1 MSGREPGHGRSRFS
15 EESLKAIVDTL
26 PDMIWVK
33 DAIELRFV
41 LVNKGTEDLL
51 GVSRE
56 KLVGKSDY
64 DLFSPEQ
71 ADALVARDRE
81 LLAGGSFVDAHEE
94 TINTPSGVRTLYVK
108 RYVIVEDGT
117 PRFILGICQDIT
129 DRLAREQQQAAVV
142 GDDAKRAEAIG
153 RLAASFVHEFND
165 LLTVILTAAQT
176 LLESS
181 TDASE
186 REDAGYIIAS
196 ARRAASL
203 TRQLIALIRP

>member
-41 LVNKGTEDLL
+41 LVNKGAEDLL

-56 KLVGKSDY
+56 KLVGKSDH
-64 DLFSPEQ
+64 DLFSREQ

-81 LLAGGSFVDAHEE
+81 FLAGGSTVATHEE
-94 TINTPSGVRTLYVK
+94 KINTPNGVRTLHVK
-108 RYVIVEDGT
+108 RFVIIEDGK
-117 PRFILGICQDIT
+117 PRFILGISQDIT
-129 DRLAREQQQAAVV
+129 DRKLREQQQSALVI
-142 GDDAKRAEAIG
+142 DDAKRLEAIG
-153 RLAASFVHEFND
+153 RLAGSFVHEFND

-181 TDASE
+181 TEPSD
-186 REDAGYIIAS
+186 REDAEYIIAS